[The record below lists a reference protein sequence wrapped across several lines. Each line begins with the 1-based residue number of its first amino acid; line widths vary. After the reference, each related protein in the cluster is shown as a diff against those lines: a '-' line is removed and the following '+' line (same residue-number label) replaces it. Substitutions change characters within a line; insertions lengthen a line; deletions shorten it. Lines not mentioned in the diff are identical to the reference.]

1 MRASR
6 GARER
11 GELRPA
17 LFSAIE
23 TVIGEWTRVASCFLF
38 DCTHKAKELF
48 IRVTFNRGIIFFPP
62 RGIASRF
69 RKITMLRIVSSRTA
83 NGMCFNVNRRGEHPF
98 VRSREATENRARE
111 QSAPGIG
118 IGIHLNIKH
127 GRHIGRFSSRSRA
140 QRYATNSGQLTR
152 RTLAPVRPGIDD
164 TSSRRNNNGSL
175 WQVNAPILFPLRPIS
190 GAAYA
195 AHNSQYHLIACAV
208 AITAARIMFVL
219 R

>member
-38 DCTHKAKELF
+38 DCTHKAEELF

-69 RKITMLRIVSSRTA
+69 RKITMLRIVSSRAA

-98 VRSREATENRARE
+98 VRFREATENRARE

-127 GRHIGRFSSRSRA
+127 GRHIGRLVLDRERNDTRQIRVSSLDVLLPLFGRASMILPLVETTTDRSDRSMHPFYFPYGRFQA
-140 QRYATNSGQLTR
+140 QLMPR
-152 RTLAPVRPGIDD
+152 II
-164 TSSRRNNNGSL
+164 RNI
-175 WQVNAPILFPLRPIS
+175 V
-190 GAAYA
+190 
-195 AHNSQYHLIACAV
+195 
-208 AITAARIMFVL
+208 
-219 R
+219 